1 MSRIEAFCHK
11 WNVRELSLFG
21 SILRDDFRPD
31 SDVDVLF
38 DFEPHARRTLLD
50 LVAMREELSE
60 LLGRPVDLIS
70 RKGIE
75 RSHNTTRRDA
85 ILSSARVVYTT

>member
-1 MSRIEAFCHK
+1 MDRIEEFCRK

-21 SILRDDFRPD
+21 SILRDDYRPD
-31 SDVDVLF
+31 SDVDMLF

-50 LVAMREELSE
+50 LVAMREELCD

-70 RKGIE
+70 RKGVE
-75 RSHNTTRRDA
+75 RSGNTARRDA
-85 ILSSARVVYTT
+85 ILSSARVLYAA